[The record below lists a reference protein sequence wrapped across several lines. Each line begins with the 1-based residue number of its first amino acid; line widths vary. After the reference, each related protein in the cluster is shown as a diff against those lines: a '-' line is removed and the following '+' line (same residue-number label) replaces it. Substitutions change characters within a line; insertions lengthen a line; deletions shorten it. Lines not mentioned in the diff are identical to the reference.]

1 VLDYPVGVP
10 YSAYPIGYKESFTEV
25 AVVSASNQEAPS
37 VFAAFASAVEALMS
51 EQPDREELRSL
62 TPVLDGVLATAAGL
76 LPDSGA
82 RELADGAMAR
92 LRASA

>member
-1 VLDYPVGVP
+1 VP
-10 YSAYPIGYKESFTEV
+10 YSSYPIGYKESFTEV
-25 AVVSASNQEAPS
+25 AVVSAPNQETPS
-37 VFAAFASAVEALMS
+37 VFAAFASAVEALLR
-51 EQPDREELRSL
+51 EQQDPEALRSL
-62 TPVLDGVLATAAGL
+62 TPVLDGALTTAAGL

>member
-1 VLDYPVGVP
+1 VP
-10 YSAYPIGYKESFTEV
+10 YSTYPIGYKESFTEV
-25 AVVSASNQEAPS
+25 AVVSANQEAPS

-82 RELADGAMAR
+82 RELADGAMAK

>member
-1 VLDYPVGVP
+1 
-10 YSAYPIGYKESFTEV
+10 
-25 AVVSASNQEAPS
+25 
-37 VFAAFASAVEALMS
+37 MS